1 MERLTFHKGEGA
13 GSFSIIYGAQ
23 GFAVGKALT
32 LMRKFPDFLYEWIN
46 ELITNIHMSIFSN
59 T

>member
-1 MERLTFHKGEGA
+1 MKRLTFHKGEGV
-13 GSFSIIYGAQ
+13 GSFSIIYGDQ

-32 LMRKFPDFLYEWIN
+32 LMRKFPDFHEWIN